1 MRFCQSTDVP
11 LSLATVFI
19 VRRRITNFTNRGS
32 RTSTQFA
39 SFVGH
44 DGINADTFQGTAFV
58 RKNVE
63 ARRIVAERAALVTAR
78 YV

>member
-11 LSLATVFI
+11 LPLAAVFT
-19 VRRRITNFTNRGS
+19 VRRRITNFMNRGS

-39 SFVGH
+39 SFVGR
-44 DGINADTFQGTAFV
+44 DGINADTFQGTASIS
-58 RKNVE
+58 KNVE
-63 ARRIVAERAALVTAR
+63 ARRIVAERAAFVTAR